1 MQRDARAM
9 QYTAGQAAEAVGK
22 NIATITRAIKSGKI
36 SAIKDDSG
44 AWRIDP
50 AELHRVFPPVSEGLR
65 KAKMQEGANP
75 TQCAQPPI
83 PDSVLQV
90 ELATLRERIKA
101 QDEILADRA
110 ETIADLRAR
119 LDREGE
125 ERRKLAAILTDQTRP
140 LPPAATPRPMK
151 RRIWPWK

>member
-1 MQRDARAM
+1 M
-9 QYTAGQAAEAVGK
+9 QYTAGQAAEATGK

-36 SAIKDDSG
+36 SAAKDDSG

-50 AELHRVFPPVSEGLR
+50 AELHRVFPIVAQGLR
-65 KAKMQEGANP
+65 KPEMQEGA
-75 TQCAQPPI
+75 TLAQGAQTPMQ
-83 PDSVLQV
+83 DNALQV
-90 ELATLRERIKA
+90 ELATLRERIRA

-125 ERRKLAAILTDQTRP
+125 ERRKLAAVLTDQTRQ
-140 LPPAATPRPMK
+140 PAPDAAPAIQPGRPWW
-151 RRIWPWK
+151 RFWE

>member
-1 MQRDARAM
+1 M
-9 QYTAGQAAEAVGK
+9 QYTAGQAAEATGK

-36 SAIKDDSG
+36 SAKKDDSG
-44 AWRIDP
+44 AWRIEP
-50 AELHRVFPPVSEGLR
+50 AELYRVFSPTAQILRNPKMREDASPAQGVKSPMQDNGL
-65 KAKMQEGANP
+65 Q
-75 TQCAQPPI
+75 I
-83 PDSVLQV
+83 

-110 ETIADLRAR
+110 DTIADLRAR

-140 LPPAATPRPMK
+140 AAVETPAADQAAASRRPWW
-151 RRIWPWK
+151 RRFSG